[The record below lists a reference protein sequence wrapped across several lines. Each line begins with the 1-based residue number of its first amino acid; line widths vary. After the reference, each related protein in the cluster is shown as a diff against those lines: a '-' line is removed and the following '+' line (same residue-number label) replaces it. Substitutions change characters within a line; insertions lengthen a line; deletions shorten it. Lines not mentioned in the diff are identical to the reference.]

1 MFALRGRAPSYT
13 LGHKRVIYHVLSDV
27 GAQEGVFFQTCGH
40 VGGGGVGIL
49 YRLITVFLDLIHS
62 S

>member
-40 VGGGGVGIL
+40 VGGGGGL
-49 YRLITVFLDLIHS
+49 VFYIGSLQYF
-62 S
+62 